1 LAAKQANRIGDEIMA
16 FFQYQGFEDDGRAAR
31 GVVEAASEQLALD
44 QLAESGIVP
53 TDLSPGSAPDAGDAD
68 ATASPLAA
76 ASGGA
81 TLGELWTRLRGERV
95 AASRLVEFVGELA
108 TLVKADVPLL
118 EALRVLGRQEPHP
131 ALRGI
136 LGDLAR
142 RVAGGEAF
150 SHALAAHPRAFPS
163 LLVTMAR
170 VGETGGKLGDV
181 LARMGEWMERE
192 EDARSDVRGAMIYP
206 AVIVTLAIVS
216 VVVLSIFVLPK
227 FRLIFAGHEAQLP
240 LPTKMLMGFS
250 TWARAWWWTVPIGV
264 VAASWGWRRA
274 LKTTTGRRA
283 WDRLILRVP
292 VFGPLVLQAE
302 LARLATACA
311 SLLASGVP
319 LLETLRVSR
328 GLVGNSQMEEL
339 VARVTDDVTRGQE
352 LARSLSDSPWFPP
365 TVTHLLSVGERT
377 GRLGEMFDRVAAR
390 FEKQTR
396 RRVRIM
402 IELLSPLLIVALAI
416 GVGTIAASILLPIY
430 QMNQLTH

>member
-1 LAAKQANRIGDEIMA
+1 MA
-16 FFQYQGFEDDGRAAR
+16 FFHYQGFEGDGRAAR

-53 TDLSPGSAPDAGDAD
+53 TDLSPGAAPDAGDAD
-68 ATASPLAA
+68 AAA
-76 ASGGA
+76 PPSSASGDA
-81 TLGELWTRLRGERV
+81 TLGELWMRLRGERV
-95 AASRLVEFVGELA
+95 PASRLVEFVGELA

-131 ALRGI
+131 TLRGI

-150 SHALAAHPRAFPS
+150 SYALAAHPRAFPP

-170 VGETGGKLGDV
+170 VGETGGRLGEV
-181 LARMGEWMERE
+181 LSRMGEWMERE
-192 EDARSDVRGAMIYP
+192 EDARADVRGAMIYP

-227 FRLIFAGHEAQLP
+227 FRQIFAGHEAQLP
-240 LPTKMLMGFS
+240 LPTKILMGFS
-250 TWARAWWWTVPIGV
+250 EWARAWWWTVPVGV
-264 VAASWGWRRA
+264 VAAFWGWRRLLRTA
-274 LKTTTGRRA
+274 TGRAA

-292 VFGPLVLQAE
+292 VFGQLVLQSE
-302 LARLATACA
+302 LARLSTACA
-311 SLLASGVP
+311 SLLAAGVP
-319 LLETLRVSR
+319 LLETLRVCG
-328 GLVGNSQMEEL
+328 GLVGNTQMAAL
-339 VARVTDDVTRGQE
+339 VTRVTEEVTRGQE
-352 LARSLSDSPWFPP
+352 LARSLGESPWFPP

-377 GRLGEMFDRVAAR
+377 GRLAEMFDRVAAR

-396 RRVRIM
+396 RRVRVM
-402 IELLSPLLIVALAI
+402 IELLSPLLIVALAV